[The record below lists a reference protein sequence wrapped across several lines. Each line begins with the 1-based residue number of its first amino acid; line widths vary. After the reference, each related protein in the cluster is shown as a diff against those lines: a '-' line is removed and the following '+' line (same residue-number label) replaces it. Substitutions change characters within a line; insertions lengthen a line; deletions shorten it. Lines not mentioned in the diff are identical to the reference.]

1 MSGRWPL
8 DVERSYAGEPCARE
22 ERRDAVGVGRQ
33 SLHAPRPAE
42 CVRMAKNYDAI
53 DAGYR
58 EVQAL
63 FDERKKKRE
72 ELSHNR
78 WSSESVED
86 AQALL
91 AAAQALEVLRTS
103 DKRSSTST

>member
-1 MSGRWPL
+1 MRH
-8 DVERSYAGEPCARE
+8 V
-22 ERRDAVGVGRQ
+22 RQ
-33 SLHAPRPAE
+33 SASSWP
-42 CVRMAKNYDAI
+42 KTNDAI

-58 EVQAL
+58 EVQAF

-72 ELSHNR
+72 RLSDHG
-78 WSSESVED
+78 WSSESFED

-103 DKRSSTST
+103 DKRSSSST